1 MRAIA
6 LRMTNA
12 LSGNLI
18 AALVWVLVGIVS
30 TYLTTTTAEA
40 QIAGEGFCTLFT
52 NSGKGLHDMA
62 VIGHCAWCYAAIAAF
77 GASIVSLFR
86 K

>member
-12 LSGNLI
+12 LSSNLI
-18 AALVWVLVGIVS
+18 VALVWALVGIVS

-40 QIAGEGFCTLFT
+40 QLAGEGFCSLFT
-52 NSGKGLHDMA
+52 NNTNGWHNMGM
-62 VIGHCAWCYAAIAAF
+62 IGHCAWCYAAIAAF

>member
-1 MRAIA
+1 MKTIA

-12 LSGNLI
+12 LSSNLI
-18 AALVWVLVGIVS
+18 TALVWALVGIVS

-62 VIGHCAWCYAAIAAF
+62 VFGHCAWCYAAVAAF
-77 GASIVSLFR
+77 GASVLSLVR